1 MEGNS
6 SANLITICESNC
18 CWTVPRPR
26 EACEGLEFITSSRGG
41 VELLI
46 ACKLIPKGDESGWG
60 VAEGSVPW
68 KGKLEFCSDER
79 AVRTMLPLIGF
90 EQRGHEISSI
100 SLLPYF
106 DVVQLFQICKPIHPM
121 CNGCAIPSGW
131 PHSKH

>member
-6 SANLITICESNC
+6 SANLIVICESS
-18 CWTVPRPR
+18 CWLTVPRSS
-26 EACEGLEFITSSRGG
+26 EACKGLEFITSSRGG

-46 ACKLIPKGDESGWG
+46 ACKLRPKGDESGRG

-68 KGKLEFCSDER
+68 KGKLEFRSDER

-100 SLLPYF
+100 SLLPYS
-106 DVVQLFQICKPIHPM
+106 DVMQLFQIYKPIHPM
-121 CNGCAIPSGW
+121 WNGCAIPSGW
-131 PHSKH
+131 PHFKH